1 MFFMR
6 YLIMAVLMA
15 STAVAVTALSQKA
28 IAQDAQ
34 IEAAKSAG
42 VIGER
47 IDGYLGIVNDGAVDA
62 SLQRRVNE
70 INARRRAAYDQL
82 AEDTGAT
89 TAQVARITGEKQ
101 IERAR
106 PGEWYLNEQG
116 LWVQR

>member
-6 YLIMAVLMA
+6 YILMA
-15 STAVAVTALSQKA
+15 MLMAGTAVAVSAMSQKA

-34 IEAAKSAG
+34 IEDAKSAG

-82 AEDTGAT
+82 AEDTGTT

-101 IERAR
+101 IERTQ
-106 PGEWYLNEQG
+106 PGHWYLNEQG
-116 LWVQR
+116 VWVQR